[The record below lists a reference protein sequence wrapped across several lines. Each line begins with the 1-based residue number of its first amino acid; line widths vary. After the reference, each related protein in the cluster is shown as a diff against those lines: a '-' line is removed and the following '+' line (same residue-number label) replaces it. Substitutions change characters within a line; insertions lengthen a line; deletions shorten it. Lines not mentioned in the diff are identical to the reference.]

1 MTLKMAL
8 IYSGAVHLALLMVQ
22 FSQGWGWPAPRPA
35 LEAVEL
41 AAEPAAVPPAAP
53 QAPAPV
59 PERKP
64 SAPAPIPLQ
73 AAPPATWRS
82 EVVRPPSAAAAP
94 RTYAAQSSSLPPVP
108 RRVDPPVVK
117 SLNVPSEFLS
127 GPPEWE
133 FAEIQYKE
141 QVRKHLKAHLNY
153 PAVLLIGTVR
163 LRLVL
168 SADGHLQQAQVLE
181 ASDPRLQEAALR
193 DAQSSQPYPSFP
205 GAMRRRQAAYEYLV
219 RYEPE

>member
-1 MTLKMAL
+1 MTLKTAL
-8 IYSGAVHLALLMVQ
+8 IYSGAVHLALLTVQ

-41 AAEPAAVPPAAP
+41 AAEPVSAPAAVPQPT
-53 QAPAPV
+53 PV
-59 PERKP
+59 QPKL
-64 SAPAPIPLQ
+64 SAPAQVPSLPIQSSSP
-73 AAPPATWRS
+73 
-82 EVVRPPSAAAAP
+82 AP
-94 RTYAAQSSSLPPVP
+94 RAQPAKSSSLPPVP

-117 SLNVPSEFLS
+117 SLNVPSEFSS

-153 PAVLLIGTVR
+153 PAVLLVGTVR

-193 DAQSSQPYPSFP
+193 DAQSSQPYPAFP
-205 GAMRRRQAAYEYLV
+205 GAMRRRQATYEYLV